1 MATEPRTAPEP
12 EPAPA
17 LVPAPAPKRSRRR
30 LLLTIAGVVAVV
42 LIAFGV
48 RQWSYGRVH
57 VTTDNA
63 QVEGRVVPV
72 LTRVGGYV
80 TEVNADDNGQVRA
93 GQTLVRIDDRDLR
106 ARLTQAEADL
116 ANAMAISGT
125 GGGNGQA
132 SAQLGAA
139 REAVVQA
146 QANVKR
152 TRADLQRYRD
162 LAARGIVSR
171 QQLDAAETAATNAQA
186 ALVAARDQV
195 QGAGAGLQG
204 ARSRTE
210 SMRAA
215 RDQAALMLSY
225 ANVTSPAD
233 GVVSRRSVEVGQLV
247 QPGQPLMSVVPL
259 GDVWVVAN
267 LKETEVKD
275 VVPGDRAKIQV
286 DSYPGRVFTG
296 HVESLSPATGARFS
310 LLPPDNATG
319 NFTKVVQRIPVRVR
333 VDRTGDPNHPLRPG
347 MSVKLTIDTKSAL
360 AARQMPAP

>member
-1 MATEPRTAPEP
+1 MRAWRSRGQPARPGRCTRGGTMATEPRTAPEP

-125 GGGNGQA
+125 GG
-132 SAQLGAA
+132 
-139 REAVVQA
+139 
-146 QANVKR
+146 
-152 TRADLQRYRD
+152 
-162 LAARGIVSR
+162 
-171 QQLDAAETAATNAQA
+171 
-186 ALVAARDQV
+186 
-195 QGAGAGLQG
+195 
-204 ARSRTE
+204 
-210 SMRAA
+210 
-215 RDQAALMLSY
+215 
-225 ANVTSPAD
+225 
-233 GVVSRRSVEVGQLV
+233 
-247 QPGQPLMSVVPL
+247 
-259 GDVWVVAN
+259 
-267 LKETEVKD
+267 
-275 VVPGDRAKIQV
+275 
-286 DSYPGRVFTG
+286 
-296 HVESLSPATGARFS
+296 
-310 LLPPDNATG
+310 
-319 NFTKVVQRIPVRVR
+319 
-333 VDRTGDPNHPLRPG
+333 
-347 MSVKLTIDTKSAL
+347 
-360 AARQMPAP
+360 